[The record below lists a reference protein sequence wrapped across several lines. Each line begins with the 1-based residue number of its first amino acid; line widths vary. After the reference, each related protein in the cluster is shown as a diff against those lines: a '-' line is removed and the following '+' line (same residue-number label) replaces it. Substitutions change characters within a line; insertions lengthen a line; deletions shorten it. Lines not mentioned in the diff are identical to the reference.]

1 MASVLSRS
9 KKSSSFTYELTATF
23 LLTLTTIKNM
33 YKKLSNLNVGD
44 IFQYGDT
51 IYEIVEKGAWHAK
64 CKYINETPKSEYSP
78 NYLFMNFSL
87 YKRVKV

>member
-1 MASVLSRS
+1 
-9 KKSSSFTYELTATF
+9 
-23 LLTLTTIKNM
+23 M

-51 IYEIVEKGAWHAK
+51 IYEIVEKGVWHAK

-78 NYLFMNFSL
+78 KYLFRNFSL
-87 YKRVKV
+87 YTRVKV

>member
-1 MASVLSRS
+1 
-9 KKSSSFTYELTATF
+9 
-23 LLTLTTIKNM
+23 M

-51 IYEIVEKGAWHAK
+51 IYEIVEKGVWHAK

-78 NYLFMNFSL
+78 KYLFINFSL
-87 YKRVKV
+87 YTKVLNTFDHWSYGFDSRSGYN

>member
-1 MASVLSRS
+1 
-9 KKSSSFTYELTATF
+9 
-23 LLTLTTIKNM
+23 M

-51 IYEIVEKGAWHAK
+51 IYEIVEKRSMACKK

-78 NYLFMNFSL
+78 KYLFINFSL
-87 YKRVKV
+87 YTRVKV